1 MMSERRCDDCKR
13 TFTGELTSVNR
24 PVTKLFSRVV
34 TVESAVLCRRCMRKV
49 GLYFDNDDVLKVNG
63 LIIDNDDVL
72 EMNRRASSM
81 KNSFSIERDL
91 CDKEG
96 QG

>member
-1 MMSERRCDDCKR
+1 
-13 TFTGELTSVNR
+13 
-24 PVTKLFSRVV
+24 
-34 TVESAVLCRRCMRKV
+34 MRKV
-49 GLYFDNDDVLKVNG
+49 GLYFDNDGVLKVNG

-72 EMNRRASSM
+72 EMNRRAPSM

-91 CDKEG
+91 CGKEG

>member
-1 MMSERRCDDCKR
+1 MSEKRCYDCKYI
-13 TFTGELTSVNR
+13 FMGELTSVNR

-34 TVESAVLCRRCMRKV
+34 TVESVILCRRCMRKV
-49 GLYFDNDDVLKVNG
+49 GLYFDNDDVLKMNR

-72 EMNRRASSM
+72 DMDSGALSM

-91 CDKEG
+91 CGKEG